1 MLLLPDT
8 TVQTHQPAS
17 PLRVVG
23 RVVYFL
29 GLLYLRKTLHTGE
42 PGLSKVLLSG
52 GIVVSFLA
60 ILALSIYLGSRYL

>member
-1 MLLLPDT
+1 MLDLPGLL
-8 TVQTHQPAS
+8 VEIF
-17 PLRVVG
+17 LGVVFMAT
-23 RVVYFL
+23 FL

-52 GIVVSFLA
+52 AIVVSFLS